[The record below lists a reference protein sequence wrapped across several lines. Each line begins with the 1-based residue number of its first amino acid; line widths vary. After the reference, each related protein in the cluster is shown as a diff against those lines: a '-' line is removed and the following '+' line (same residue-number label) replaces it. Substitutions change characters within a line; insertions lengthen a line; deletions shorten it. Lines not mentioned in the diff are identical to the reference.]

1 MLTDDIY
8 NMIVD
13 KDLKT
18 AEIKSEGDMRMIAEL
33 KLKGIKRLHLQQK
46 DLIRLCRV
54 FNMFKVSRCT
64 YILVV

>member
-1 MLTDDIY
+1 
-8 NMIVD
+8 MIVD

-33 KLKGIKRLHLQQK
+33 KLKGIKK
-46 DLIRLCRV
+46 ITPAKKGLIRLCQA